1 MSTTPSTSS
10 SSSSLYEPLLKN
22 ATKELASIYILG
34 DENNAADP
42 DDNAACD
49 HNETEDRQSN
59 NDNNSNAVALDW
71 YKSSR
76 IDYRGFIFVIHVKY
90 GLLMLHCTRK
100 KSKPPHYQCPGGHID
115 NIEFEN
121 ATKQVL
127 MKMTMMNAK
136 SKKEVEAGAA
146 AEAEKDATITP
157 SNDEKQRIIYLAC
170 RAGAARELYEE
181 TNIDIRDEVILN
193 ERLLPVDL
201 LKKNKKQVCWPNEH
215 KDRFFFVLQ
224 VTDEDF
230 YKNNTGIGGGGGI
243 IQRAQGE
250 IGKELKVCSV
260 VGAHVVVCCSF
271 ILN

>member
-22 ATKELASIYILG
+22 ATKELASRYILG
-34 DENNAADP
+34 VENNAADP
-42 DDNAACD
+42 DDNTAGD

-76 IDYRGFIFVIHVKY
+76 IDYRGFIFIIHVKY

-121 ATKQVL
+121 ATKHV
-127 MKMTMMNAK
+127 MKMTMANK
-136 SKKEVEAGAA
+136 QNEVA
-146 AEAEKDATITP
+146 AETATTP

-181 TNIDIRDEVILN
+181 TNIDIRDEVVLN